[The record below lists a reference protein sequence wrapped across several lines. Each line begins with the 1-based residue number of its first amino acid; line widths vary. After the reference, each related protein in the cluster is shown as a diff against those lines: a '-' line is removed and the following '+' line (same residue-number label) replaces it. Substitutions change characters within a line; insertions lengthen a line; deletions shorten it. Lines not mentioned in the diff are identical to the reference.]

1 MRKMMRIAAGLAA
14 LALVAVMAGC
24 KGKEKSNVAA
34 EIAGSWV
41 CKVTHEVPEG
51 FEYMGEIHY
60 SSGEQFYYEFGT
72 DGSYYYNHMA
82 VGMASTDSHGTYSVN
97 AKQGKI
103 KLTNSEGYDGGTF
116 EIKGDTL
123 VDGAGRV
130 FTKEQW

>member
-14 LALVAVMAGC
+14 LVLVAVMAGC

-34 EIAGSWV
+34 EIVGTWE
-41 CKVTHEVPEG
+41 CRVT
-51 FEYMGEIHY
+51 
-60 SSGEQFYYEFGT
+60 GEQFYYEFGT

-82 VGMASTDSHGTYSVN
+82 LGMASTDSHGTYSVN

-103 KLTNSEGYDGGTF
+103 KLTGNDAGTF

-123 VDGAGRV
+123 VDEKGRV
-130 FTKEQW
+130 FTKKQWNYKE